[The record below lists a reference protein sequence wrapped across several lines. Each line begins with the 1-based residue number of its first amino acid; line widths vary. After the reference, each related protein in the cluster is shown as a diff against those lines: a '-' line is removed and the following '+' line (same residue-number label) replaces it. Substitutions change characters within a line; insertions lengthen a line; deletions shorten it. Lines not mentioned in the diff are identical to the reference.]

1 MTTQIKKENEVNFL
15 LKNTWNDFI
24 ENLKAFLSKK
34 LNMFSFSLVIILIF
48 IAIFSPFLSPHQ
60 FDQVNPSNALAPPSL
75 EHLMGTDTTGRD
87 IFSRV
92 LHGTTTSLSLALST
106 IIFGL
111 LTGVSIGAVSG
122 YFVGIVDE
130 IIMRIVD
137 GT

>member
-1 MTTQIKKENEVNFL
+1 MTTQIKKEHEVNFL

-24 ENLKAFLSKK
+24 ENLKAFLSNK

-48 IAIFSPFLSPHQ
+48 TAIFSPFLSPHH

-92 LHGTTTSLSLALST
+92 LHGTTT
-106 IIFGL
+106 
-111 LTGVSIGAVSG
+111 
-122 YFVGIVDE
+122 
-130 IIMRIVD
+130 
-137 GT
+137 